1 MSNSKHSDIEIE
13 ILLFGKWRF
22 DTSSE
27 KVTIEFKD
35 DMTYEQTTVQTLL
48 FSKPKELITGNK
60 FTGVWYVSQKKLYLN
75 VKTMPKSFLNLRIPL
90 VFKISI
96 ADMVATLGSVLMVEN
111 YEVMK
116 INSSKFLIKDKDQSI
131 LGTKINNINIRK

>member
-96 ADMVATLGSVLMVEN
+96 ADMIATLGSVLMVEN

-116 INSSKFLIKDKDQSI
+116 INSSKFLMKDKEQSI